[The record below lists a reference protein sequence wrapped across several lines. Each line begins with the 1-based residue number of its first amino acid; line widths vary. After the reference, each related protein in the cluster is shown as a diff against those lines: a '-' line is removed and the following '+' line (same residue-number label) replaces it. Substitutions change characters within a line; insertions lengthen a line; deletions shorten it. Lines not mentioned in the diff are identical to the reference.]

1 MKMPTLMVVDA
12 TLYKGYAFLS
22 LSLELTLQSSWTFI
36 PYPTCFL
43 QTGLLIYIVIKFF
56 IAHISTQGQLEFFYV
71 NIRCLLC
78 FFLALCAFENSL
90 MKINITD
97 IQTGV

>member
-1 MKMPTLMVVDA
+1 MVVDA

-56 IAHISTQGQLEFFYV
+56 LAHTQGQLEFFYV
-71 NIRCLLC
+71 NFRCLLC
-78 FFLALCAFENSL
+78 FCLALCAFENSL
-90 MKINITD
+90 IKINITD
-97 IQTGV
+97 IQTRV